1 MNADPEYHLGFFG
14 KVVIPLAEHFL
25 EFDGRVH
32 RFDHTV
38 EFGNHGI
45 AGGMENAAP
54 VLLDDRNYQT
64 TAGLDILKRQ
74 LFVAVHQLA
83 DPYTVS
89 GQNRREFSGQFC
101 RFHDLGMEN

>member
-14 KVVIPLAEHFL
+14 KVVIPLAENFL

-32 RFDHTV
+32 RFDHAV

-45 AGGMENAAP
+45 AGGMENTAA
-54 VLLDDRNYQT
+54 VFLDDRIYQA

-74 LFVAVHQLA
+74 LFVDVHQLA
-83 DPYTVS
+83 ETYTVS
-89 GQNRREFSGQFC
+89 CQNRREFSGQFC
-101 RFHDLGMEN
+101 RFHGLCMEY